1 LKKIFLILILI
12 NLEALAFNSLS
23 LKLPTINLQE
33 KYEGAKK
40 FIKDRSAKASS
51 AVKEVAGSIYD
62 SAKSKIQN
70 LITQASRLISSF
82 GANISNLIYQFQ
94 TNISLFRSNTLIEL
108 NCETCETVKKEE
120 LLTQRF
126 QNVKEHQQKLGRSNK
141 PLTIAICASGG
152 GYRAMTSTLGFV
164 KGLEQIGVLDS
175 ILYMAGL
182 SGSTWATVRWIED
195 DQNQLASIIEEV
207 KSKITN
213 NSKVAGKY
221 LLRGLNDS
229 EFKTYAANLL
239 IKLAYNQPRSKII
252 EYYGS
257 SVATNIFQPSYKIL
271 EKRLSEQKNNLS
283 SGNKPLPI
291 YTSIVVSPDLSV
303 FKIDG
308 ELLVADNLSLN
319 TYKWVEYTPW
329 YVGLPELKGSYFS
342 TEFFGSRFDSEFRPQ
357 KSVEP
362 SLALLIGIFGSAFS
376 ASLNYLYKDL
386 PDRLRL
392 QFESVEAGLV
402 AKALLETNP
411 VTNARVAVADVN
423 NFINIKKHK
432 DDQDPIIRELCKH
445 KTLKLA
451 DAGLEFN
458 LPFPPLLHRRVDL
471 ILVCDA
477 TSSQLGQE
485 GISLLEANDYA
496 IKHQLPFPNYILDP
510 TNAENKL
517 IFTKENLA
525 KMIQILNREPT
536 KYQCLVLEED
546 NKPTIIYFPF
556 VGQIGDQTAQACL
569 QADCGT
575 LNFGYSAT
583 AFDNLIEFM
592 NSKIIN
598 SADIIKDKIIT
609 KQVGAY

>member
-1 LKKIFLILILI
+1 
-12 NLEALAFNSLS
+12 
-23 LKLPTINLQE
+23 
-33 KYEGAKK
+33 
-40 FIKDRSAKASS
+40 
-51 AVKEVAGSIYD
+51 
-62 SAKSKIQN
+62 
-70 LITQASRLISSF
+70 
-82 GANISNLIYQFQ
+82 
-94 TNISLFRSNTLIEL
+94 
-108 NCETCETVKKEE
+108 
-120 LLTQRF
+120 
-126 QNVKEHQQKLGRSNK
+126 
-141 PLTIAICASGG
+141 
-152 GYRAMTSTLGFV
+152 MTSTLGFL
-164 KGLEQIGVLDS
+164 KGLEAIEVLDS
-175 ILYMAGL
+175 ILYTACL

-195 DQNQLASIIEEV
+195 SQNKLDDIIKKV
-207 KSKITN
+207 KNKIIN
-213 NSKVAGKY
+213 NPKIAGKY
-221 LLRGLNDS
+221 SLRGLNDS
-229 EFKTYAANLL
+229 EFKTYTANLL
-239 IKLAYNQPRSKII
+239 IKLRSNQPASKII

-257 SVATNIFQPSYKIL
+257 SVATNIFEPNIKTL

-291 YTSIVVSPDLSV
+291 YTSIIVPPDLSI
-303 FKIDG
+303 FKIDKD
-308 ELLVADNLSLN
+308 LLIAEKFNLN
-319 TYKWVEYTPW
+319 NFKWVEYNPW
-329 YVGLPELKGSYFS
+329 YVGLPEVKGSYFN
-342 TEFFGSRFDSEFRPQ
+342 TEFFGSKFDDEFRPQ

-362 SLALLIGIFGSAFS
+362 SLALLMGIFGSAFS

-392 QFESVEAGLV
+392 QFNSVEAGLV
-402 AKALLETNP
+402 TKALLETNP
-411 VTNARVAVADVN
+411 VTNARVAVADIN

-445 KTLKLA
+445 QTLKLA

-485 GISLLEANDYA
+485 GSSLLEANDYA
-496 IKHQLPFPNYILDP
+496 IKHQLPFPGYIIDP
-510 TNAENKL
+510 TNSANKL
-517 IFTKENLA
+517 ILTKENLA

-556 VGQIGDQTAQACL
+556 VGLIGDQTAQACL

-575 LNFGYSAT
+575 LNFGYSAN

-598 SADIIKDKIIT
+598 SADIIKNKIIT